1 VVRAQQQRPRGAAL
15 EDARQVLAL
24 GVALATGGR
33 AASTPSAAAQ
43 EVPKGRIVDDVRCE
57 ADASQSYALYVPS
70 SYTPEKAWS
79 LLLAFHP
86 GARGR
91 VMVEKYL
98 APAERYGYIVAG
110 SNTSRNGPWEASGA
124 AVRCMSRDLG
134 RRFAIDAQRLYLTG
148 HSGGA
153 RLAMQVALG
162 PANPIAGVI
171 ASSAGFPDARP
182 RARVPFAVFATA
194 GTEDFNYVEMQLLDR
209 TLSSPHRLAVFEG
222 GHALPPDDVAVDAIE
237 WLELQAM
244 ASGRRERDDALVTA
258 LYDKRLQRATAANPV
273 DKARRLRALVD
284 DFTGLRDV
292 SAAEAAAKALSLDD
306 AVRTSLARE
315 RSDVD
320 AEVRMLDEVLA
331 VEARLHHADRRAE
344 SLHLL
349 EARLSDWSRTA
360 GADEDSP
367 ARRQARRLLAGV
379 GAGGRERAPDP
390 EYRRLLDR
398 YAPRRGGPPAH

>member
-1 VVRAQQQRPRGAAL
+1 MARPS
-15 EDARQVLAL
+15 LATV
-24 GVALATGGR
+24 GVALAVAIAGR
-33 AASTPSAAAQ
+33 PASPARAQ
-43 EVPKGRIVDDVRCE
+43 EVPRGRIVDDVRCE

-70 SYTPEKAWS
+70 TYTPGRTWS

-86 GARGR
+86 GAQGR
-91 VMVEKYL
+91 VMVEKYR

-134 RRFAIDAQRLYLTG
+134 RRFTIDAERLYLTG

-182 RARVPFAVFATA
+182 RATVPFVVYATA

-209 TLSSPHRLAVFEG
+209 RLSSPHRLAVFEG
-222 GHALPPDDVAVDAIE
+222 GHSVPPDDVATDAIE

-244 ASGRRERDDALVTA
+244 RAGRRERDAALVA
-258 LYDKRLQRATAANPV
+258 ELFEKRARLVDAAATVV

-292 SAAEAAAKALSLDD
+292 SAQQAAATALASQDD
-306 AVRTSLARE
+306 VKGAFARE
-315 RSDVD
+315 RSEVD
-320 AEVRMLDEVLA
+320 AEVRLLDEVLDA
-331 VEARLHHADRRAE
+331 EARLRHADRRADA
-344 SLHLL
+344 LHWL
-349 EARLSDWSRTA
+349 ETRLTDWARVSSA
-360 GADEDSP
+360 AEDSP
-367 ARRQARRLLAGV
+367 ARRQARRLMAGI
-379 GAGGRERAPDP
+379 GAGARERAPDP

-398 YAPRRGGPPAH
+398 VAPRRSPPPPG

>member
-1 VVRAQQQRPRGAAL
+1 MRRA
-15 EDARQVLAL
+15 QVLAL

-86 GARGR
+86 RARGR

-171 ASSAGFPDARP
+171 ASL
-182 RARVPFAVFATA
+182 VW
-194 GTEDFNYVEMQLLDR
+194 
-209 TLSSPHRLAVFEG
+209 LAVDN
-222 GHALPPDDVAVDAIE
+222 A
-237 WLELQAM
+237 WLAWSDTSAM
-244 ASGRRERDDALVTA
+244 MWIALVGLGLILGIGLSWSHFRRRITGQVDVEDDGA
-258 LYDKRLQRATAANPV
+258 L
-273 DKARRLRALVD
+273 
-284 DFTGLRDV
+284 
-292 SAAEAAAKALSLDD
+292 
-306 AVRTSLARE
+306 
-315 RSDVD
+315 
-320 AEVRMLDEVLA
+320 
-331 VEARLHHADRRAE
+331 
-344 SLHLL
+344 
-349 EARLSDWSRTA
+349 
-360 GADEDSP
+360 
-367 ARRQARRLLAGV
+367 
-379 GAGGRERAPDP
+379 
-390 EYRRLLDR
+390 
-398 YAPRRGGPPAH
+398 